1 MDIAKLA
8 GLYRDSLK
16 VENKAAREL
25 ISNSV
30 ARLAAASS
38 VVETNASSD
47 PEKGGNQGLIDRAR
61 REIVTSA
68 QAIAKAIKT
77 PTNKKIVDAAVADVA
92 AAEAIAL
99 AAAEPMAAE
108 PLAAEPLAAEPLA
121 AEPLAAEPLA
131 AEPLAAEPLAA
142 EPLAAEA
149 FVGEPVAFGAAQP
162 GVDPTSAA
170 FSAALHAFVNASQ
183 RPGK

>member
-1 MDIAKLA
+1 MDIAELA

-30 ARLAAASS
+30 ARLAAAYS
-38 VVETNASSD
+38 VMETSASSD
-47 PEKGGNQGLIDRAR
+47 PEKGVTQGLIDRAR

-77 PTNKKIVDAAVADVA
+77 PTDKKTVDAAAADVA

-108 PLAAEPLAAEPLA
+108 PLAAEPLVAEPLV
-121 AEPLAAEPLA
+121 
-131 AEPLAAEPLAA
+131 AEPLAA

-149 FVGEPVAFGAAQP
+149 FIGEPVVFGAAQP
-162 GVDPTSAA
+162 GADATSAA